1 MGIYEKLE
9 KVQKNQIRVSRDGE
23 ANIPGRK
30 YKYSTLDNILSE
42 TIPALNAA
50 GLVLLQTIDV
60 LDYSVGAQG
69 LKTQIIDPEDG
80 TFIESVM
87 LLPVGVKPQDIGSAI
102 TYFKRYSI
110 SAMLG
115 ISTEDDDDA
124 AIVSATT
131 PPKMSAPPAKP
142 ASPPAKPAPA
152 KPAPQKLAFQPLL
165 KACQAKLLE
174 AGFDYDEDRVMT
186 EVWDQMVFAFNNIVN
201 DTVPKTTRDRGVELA
216 RVLNIVGIEKFCH
229 QLTSLET
236 GHKFLPGH

>member
-9 KVQKNQIRVSRDGE
+9 KIQAKQIRVSRDGE

-30 YKYSTLDNILSE
+30 YKYSTLDNILE
-42 TIPALNAA
+42 QTIPALNAA
-50 GLVLLQTIDV
+50 GLVLLQTIEV

-80 TFIESVM
+80 SLVESVM

-124 AIVSATT
+124 AVVSV
-131 PPKMSAPPAKP
+131 PPKVSSTTEKP
-142 ASPPAKPAPA
+142 ISPPVKPAPS
-152 KPAPQKLAFQPLL
+152 QKLAFQPLL
-165 KACQAKLLE
+165 KTCQAKLLE

-186 EVWDQMVFAFNNIVN
+186 EIWGQMVFAFSNIVN

-216 RVLNIVGIEKFCH
+216 RVLNIVGTEKFCH
-229 QLTSLET
+229 QLTSFET